1 MKGITQLFAISG
13 LSLALSGCWLDSD
26 SDTLETPEPAP
37 APPPAAADT
46 FVRVTHAVED
56 APGVNVLAEDEILAG
71 LENVDYQV
79 SSPWI
84 TLEEG
89 SYSVQVD
96 AVLPDQTSSTVIG
109 PVDLELDGD
118 TRYDV
123 LAIGKVETIEPLI
136 IENAVTNVTSGSARV
151 QVVHAAPDAPM
162 VDIYVTAPGDDLSS
176 AQALATLSFTE
187 FTGQAEVTAGEYQIR
202 LTPAGTQNVVY
213 DSGTVDLGDGAD
225 LMIAATTNV
234 GAGTSPVTLLAA
246 DGEGSA
252 KIWDSQTGAN
262 LRVVHGSPDSPD
274 VDVLVNNAE
283 MPIHYQL
290 DGLSYP
296 NATDYLPVPATDLLV
311 DVVAD
316 ADNSIVA
323 LDDIPLSPAVGMSYT
338 AIATNNLADINLA
351 LLADDNRSLAT
362 AAKVRLIHNA
372 PTAGDVDIY
381 VTATDDISDADPN
394 FADIPYNPED
404 LANTGYVQL
413 DAGIYYVTIT
423 PAGSKDAAIG
433 PLMVD
438 LTAGDVISA
447 IAMDATG
454 GGLPLQ
460 AVVVDDSVPEPVM
473 LNTTESFS
481 VTLSGAQE
489 VPAVMTDSSATAT
502 VSLDEENRLFAVSL
516 DASGIENITGA
527 HVHAGDIGMNG
538 PVAFPLTATSEDTYT
553 LDPTNLLDSQ
563 VSALKNGQWYLNV
576 HTDENPSGEVRGQIL
591 AEGVAMVTFPLS
603 GSQEIPQVDSMA
615 SGSGYATV
623 NLESLAVKLV
633 AVTSGVEDASM
644 AHIHAG
650 YAGENGPV
658 YVTLEQHP
666 DNANVW
672 MTPAGAVIDEAN
684 AAQLLEG
691 GHYVNVHTPANPGGE
706 LRGQITPANI
716 EVYGVVASGA
726 QEVPAVDTT
735 ASGVGAITLNTSTM
749 TIKAILNLSDITPNA
764 GHIHVGDTG
773 ENGPV
778 VVALEN
784 PEAGL
789 WTLDA
794 TLDADQMALMQAS
807 GLYTNFHTD
816 AFPDGEIRGQITLGF
831 E

>member
-1 MKGITQLFAISG
+1 MKGITQLFAVSS
-13 LSLALSGCWLDSD
+13 LSLILSGCWLESD
-26 SDTLETPEPAP
+26 SDPLPTPEPAP

-46 FVRVTHAVED
+46 FVRVTHAVSD
-56 APGVNVLAEDEILAG
+56 APGVNILAEGEVLAG
-71 LENVDYQV
+71 LENVGYQI

-89 SYSVQVD
+89 SYAVQVD
-96 AVLPDQTSSTVIG
+96 AILPDQSSTTVIG
-109 PVDLELDGD
+109 PVDLDLAGD
-118 TRYDV
+118 TRYEV
-123 LAIGKVETIEPLI
+123 LAIGSVETIEPLI
-136 IENAVTNVTSGSARV
+136 IENAVTDVTSGSARV
-151 QVVHAAPDAPM
+151 QIVHAASDAPM

-187 FTGQAEVTAGEYQIR
+187 FTGQTEVAAGDYQIR
-202 LTPAGTQNVVY
+202 LTPAGSQDVVY
-213 DSGTVDLGDGAD
+213 DSGTVSLADGAD

-234 GAGTSPVTLLAA
+234 GAGESPVTLLAA

-252 KIWDSQTGAN
+252 KIWDADTGAN
-262 LRVVHGSPDSPD
+262 LRVVHGSPDAPA
-274 VDVLVNNAE
+274 VDVLVNNADA
-283 MPIHYQL
+283 PIHYQL

-311 DVVAD
+311 DAVAD
-316 ADNSIVA
+316 ADNTVVA
-323 LDDIPLSPAVGMSYT
+323 LDDIAVSPEVGMSYT

-362 AAKVRLIHNA
+362 AAKVRLIHNS

-381 VTATDDISDADPN
+381 VTATDDISDADPT
-394 FADIPYNPED
+394 FADIPYNPD
-404 LANTGYVQL
+404 DVANTGYVQL
-413 DAGIYYVTIT
+413 EAGIYYVTIT

-438 LTAGDVISA
+438 LAAGDVLSA
-447 IAMDATG
+447 IAMDAVG

-460 AVVVDDSVPEPVM
+460 AVVLDDSVPEPVM
-473 LNTTESFS
+473 LEATETFS
-481 VTLSGAQE
+481 VNLSGAQE
-489 VPAVMTDSSATAT
+489 VPAVMTDASATAT
-502 VSLDEENRLFAVSL
+502 VSLDENNRLFSVSV
-516 DASGIENITGA
+516 DTSDVENVTGV

-538 PVAFPLTATSEDTYT
+538 PVAFPLTETSANTYT
-553 LDPTNLLDSQ
+553 LTPTNLLDNQ

-576 HTDENPSGEVRGQIL
+576 HTDDYPDGEVRGQIL
-591 AEGVAMVTFPLS
+591 ADGIAMVTFPLS
-603 GSQEIPQVDSMA
+603 GSQEIPQVDTTA
-615 SGSGYATV
+615 TGSGYAT
-623 NLESLAVKLV
+623 LDTETLAVKLV

-650 YAGENGPV
+650 FAGENGPV

-666 DNANVW
+666 ENVNVW
-672 MTPAGAVIDEAN
+672 MTPSGAMLDEVN

-716 EVYGVVASGA
+716 EVYGVVASGE
-726 QEVPAVDTT
+726 QEVPPVDTD

-764 GHIHVGDTG
+764 GYIHAGDAG

-778 VVALEN
+778 VVLLEN

-794 TLDADQMALMQAS
+794 TLDSEQMALMQAS